1 VALIEFSKEEKE
13 VITGKI
19 QRYFQDEL
27 NQEIGGFDSEF
38 LLDFFSE
45 HIGSYYYNRGLFD
58 ARAIMEERLEAITE
72 AIYEIEKPTE
82 YLR

>member
-1 VALIEFSKEEKE
+1 MALIEFSKEEKE

-45 HIGSYYYNRGLFD
+45 QIGSYYYNRGLFD